1 MMSVSIAVF
10 KRVQRFPKGA
20 PFPSERL
27 SGLGSPNAV
36 RKALSFLV
44 KKGHLRRLLPGVYQ
58 RPCFH
63 PVIGEILPA
72 AETVVKAIA
81 LARGEQLQIHG
92 AEAVRAFRLSTQM
105 QMVPT
110 YYTNR
115 SSREIRVGNSRVR
128 LVHAPQSRLQH
139 YGTTVG
145 VAISALYY
153 LKGREENRISLD
165 AIVSSL
171 SSSDLEKLKRCRLPT
186 WAAKIIS
193 THNQA
198 GISHDNA
205 T

>member
-1 MMSVSIAVF
+1 MMSVSTAVF
-10 KRVQRFPKGA
+10 KRVQRFPKGV

-72 AETVVKAIA
+72 AESVVKAIA

-92 AEAVRAFRLSTQM
+92 AEALRAFRLSTQM
-105 QMVPT
+105 QMVAT

-115 SSREIRVGNSRVR
+115 STREIRVGNSRVR
-128 LVHAPQSRLQH
+128 LIHAPRSLLQH
-139 YGTTVG
+139 FGTTVG
-145 VAISALYY
+145 IAVSALYY
-153 LKGREENRISLD
+153 LKDQEANRASLD
-165 AIVSSL
+165 AIASRL
-171 SSSDLEKLKRCRLPT
+171 SSSDLEKLKLCHLPD
-186 WAAKIIS
+186 WAAKMII
-193 THNQA
+193 Q
-198 GISHDNA
+198 GE
-205 T
+205 